1 MKISCLPVS
10 LFPEILD
17 GSMTIKE
24 WAIKAKELGLDAIDI
39 SILFVRNHTI
49 KYLTK
54 FKQEIEDQEMSI
66 TMITTYP
73 DFTHPDVLQVEREMD
88 YLKHDIAI
96 TSFFNAKFLRVLAGQ
111 NYPGIDREKTIK
123 KVIECL
129 KKMAFVAEK
138 YNVKLVY
145 ENHSKPG
152 VWEYSDFSHP
162 TEIFLKILDGI
173 KDTNIGINFDT
184 ANSTILG
191 DDPLEILKKINTKLT
206 VIHAA
211 DSEAT
216 GELKPVTIGS
226 GIVPFEKIF
235 KFLKNIKFD
244 GWICIEEA
252 SNEGIE
258 GIRKAADFIR
268 KNWNR
273 KYE

>member
-10 LFPEILD
+10 LFPLILE

-24 WAIKAKELGLDAIDI
+24 WAAEAKECGLDAIDI
-39 SILFVRNHTI
+39 SILFIKNNTI
-49 KYLTK
+49 KYLTQLK
-54 FKQEIEDQEMSI
+54 HEIEDQNMSI

-73 DFTHPDVLQVEREMD
+73 DFSHPDFIQVEREME
-88 YLKHDIAI
+88 YLKHNIAVA
-96 TSFFNAKFLRVLAGQ
+96 SFLNARFLRILAGQ
-111 NYPGIDREKTIK
+111 NYPGIDKEKTIN
-123 KVIECL
+123 KVIDCF
-129 KKMAFVAEK
+129 KKMALVAEK

-152 VWEYSDFSHP
+152 VWDYSDFSHP
-162 TEIFLKILDGI
+162 TDIFLKIVDGI

-191 DDPLEILKKINTKLT
+191 DDPIEVMKKIINKIV

-211 DSEAT
+211 DSKTT
-216 GELKPVTIGS
+216 GELKPASIGS
-226 GIVPFEKIF
+226 GIVSFERIF
-235 KFLKNIKFD
+235 DFLKNINFD

-258 GIRKAADFIR
+258 GIRKATDFIR
-268 KNWNR
+268 NSWFR
-273 KYE
+273 